1 MLPSVYVSTR
11 DSANATPHSLNT
23 SSRTISTMAATILP
37 AMLSCLLLLPP
48 SASSLALG
56 GFRYRDFAGEKGGV
70 VTAAATKLTNNAI
83 ERPRLVSSSTSP
95 LGRRTFL
102 TVAAAAATIVP
113 VSPYK
118 AFAASSSEEGSSS
131 SSSSSNNNSNV
142 VDPLPSIMTIET
154 KSTSD
159 ATITDKIYIEFK
171 GLSSTADSSTSAAT
185 TTTTTTPDR
194 IVIGLFGKDAPQPV
208 SILKSL
214 VTSQGY
220 PAKCKPLENNANYN
234 ARLLE
239 KERLEG
245 RKVYNTC
252 LQSQDIQGVNYYYST
267 VWRVIPN
274 ERIDVGATVSGKF
287 IARENPIFMD
297 KENDDD
303 STTTTTTT
311 ATTSRLTH
319 DAPGVVS
326 VRRGD
331 GGGYGFTIFPGS
343 GTSTSTSEYDA
354 TSFSVSTLNDEN
366 IVVGRIIEG
375 MDVIQR
381 LNNVPVIHNTFAA
394 TAGGGGQSSS
404 SSSVL
409 KGMPSRGCRYGG
421 SEYFCAENKPLRKI
435 VLDKMGVL

>member
-1 MLPSVYVSTR
+1 M
-11 DSANATPHSLNT
+11 
-23 SSRTISTMAATILP
+23 
-37 AMLSCLLLLPP
+37 
-48 SASSLALG
+48 LG

-70 VTAAATKLTNNAI
+70 VVTAATKLINNVI
-83 ERPRLVSSSTSP
+83 EHPRLVSSSTSL

-102 TVAAAAATIVP
+102 TVAVAAATATVVP
-113 VSPYK
+113 VSPS
-118 AFAASSSEEGSSS
+118 AFAASSSEE
-131 SSSSSNNNSNV
+131 SSSSN
-142 VDPLPSIMTIET
+142 PLPSIVTIKT

-171 GLSSTADSSTSAAT
+171 GLSPTADSSTSAAT

-214 VTSQGY
+214 VTTQGY
-220 PAKCKPLENNANYN
+220 PAKCKPLENNDNYN

-252 LQSQDIQGVNYYYST
+252 LQSQDNQGVNYYYST

-274 ERIDVGATVSGKF
+274 IRIDVGATVSGKF

-297 KENDDD
+297 KENDD
-303 STTTTTTT
+303 STTTTT

-319 DAPGVVS
+319 DTPGVVS

-354 TSFSVSTLNDEN
+354 TLFSVSTLNDEN

-404 SSSVL
+404 SSSSVL

>member
-1 MLPSVYVSTR
+1 M
-11 DSANATPHSLNT
+11 
-23 SSRTISTMAATILP
+23 
-37 AMLSCLLLLPP
+37 
-48 SASSLALG
+48 
-56 GFRYRDFAGEKGGV
+56 
-70 VTAAATKLTNNAI
+70 TAAATRLRNNAI
-83 ERPRLVSSSTSP
+83 EQRRSIVSSSSSTSL
-95 LGRRTFL
+95 LGQQQHDSYLDNATVQQQRRTFP
-102 TVAAAAATIVP
+102 AASLAAATATIAP
-113 VSPYK
+113 VSSCE
-118 AFAASSSEEGSSS
+118 AFAAPSSDVGGSSS
-131 SSSSSNNNSNV
+131 NSNV
-142 VDPLPSIMTIET
+142 VDPLSTTMTIET
-154 KSTSD
+154 RSTSD
-159 ATITDKIYIEFK
+159 AIITDKIYFEFK
-171 GLSSTADSSTSAAT
+171 GLSSTTDGSSTSST
-185 TTTTTTPDR
+185 TTSTTTDR

-214 VTSQGY
+214 VTTQGY
-220 PAKCKPLENNANYN
+220 PAKCRPLENNDDYN

-252 LQSQDIQGVNYYYST
+252 LRSQDNQGVNYYYST

-274 ERIDVGATVSGKF
+274 VRIDVGATVSGKF

-297 KENDDD
+297 KENDD
-303 STTTTTTT
+303 STTTTT

-319 DAPGVVS
+319 DTPGVVS

-343 GTSTSTSEYDA
+343 ANANDDDTFPSS
-354 TSFSVSTLNDEN
+354 SVTTLNEEN

-381 LNNVPVIHNTFAA
+381 LNNVPVVHNTFA
-394 TAGGGGQSSS
+394 TGGGGRSSS